1 MASLSAGTY
10 TAWCTEA
17 VAATSRCWST
27 SHAARAAARRSSES
41 ANSTRGAPPVLTPRQ
56 IDGICEA
63 CAVWDPAVQE
73 WRGSVRDR
81 LLWALLAETGLRLGE
96 ALGLRHRDWHTG
108 RGDTPFIEVV
118 PREHP
123 HRVRVKGGG
132 YRKLYI
138 SDELDRLYGEYL
150 WQLCDAGADVAVAD
164 LDDWY
169 VFVNLARE
177 PRFAPWQPDSVYD
190 LVDRLRRQL
199 AGRVPGPWTPHW
211 FRHSHATALLL
222 AGVPV
227 HVVSRRL
234 GHADVQTTLNTYA
247 HVTEDAELR
256 AVADWKAL
264 TSRWRA
270 TIEAAEA
277 IGPCS

>member
-1 MASLSAGTY
+1 M
-10 TAWCTEA
+10 
-17 VAATSRCWST
+17 AATSRCWST

-164 LDDWY
+164 LDDGY